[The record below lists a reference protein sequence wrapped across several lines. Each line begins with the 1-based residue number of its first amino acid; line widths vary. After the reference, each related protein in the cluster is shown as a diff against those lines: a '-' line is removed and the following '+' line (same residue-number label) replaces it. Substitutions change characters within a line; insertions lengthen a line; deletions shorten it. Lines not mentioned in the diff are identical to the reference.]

1 MFRGTHR
8 HSLDS
13 KGRMNVPARF
23 RDWLS
28 AHCDGQLIITI
39 DAQSRE
45 GERCLVAYP
54 LPTWEK
60 VERRIAELPSNNTAA
75 RQFQR
80 LFVGQSEELRL
91 DAQGRVLLSPNLR
104 KFAELDKELVLVGQ
118 IDKFEIWDAARWDI
132 CQENWLANA
141 DSFASLGDLVL

>member
-23 RDWLS
+23 RDWLI
-28 AHCDGQLIITI
+28 AHCDGQLVVTI
-39 DAQSRE
+39 DAQSQK

-54 LPTWEK
+54 LPTWER
-60 VERRIAELPSNNTAA
+60 VERRIAELPSNNPAA
-75 RQFQR
+75 RQSQR

-91 DAQGRVLLSPNLR
+91 DAQARILLSPNLR

-118 IDKFEIWDAARWDI
+118 IDKFEIWDAARWDA
-132 CQENWLANA
+132 CQETWLAGA
-141 DSFASLGDLVL
+141 DGFASLGDLIL

>member
-23 RDWLS
+23 RDWLN
-28 AHCDGQLIITI
+28 AHCDGQLVVTI
-39 DAQSRE
+39 DAQSQK

-60 VERRIAELPSNNTAA
+60 VERRIAELPSNNPAA

-91 DAQGRVLLSPNLR
+91 DAQARILLSPNLR

-118 IDKFEIWDAARWDI
+118 IDKFEIWDAARWDA
-132 CQENWLANA
+132 CQEIWLSGA
-141 DSFASLGDLVL
+141 DGFASLGDLIL

>member
-23 RDWLS
+23 RDWLN
-28 AHCDGQLIITI
+28 ANCDGQLVVTV
-39 DAQSRE
+39 DVQSRP

-54 LPTWEK
+54 LPAWEK
-60 VERRIAELPSNNTAA
+60 VEARVAELPSNNPVA

-80 LFVGQSEELRL
+80 MFVGQSEEMRL
-91 DAQGRVLLSPNLR
+91 DAQARILLSPNLR
-104 KFAELDKELVLVGQ
+104 QFAELDKELVVIGQ
-118 IDKFEIWDAARWDI
+118 FHKFEIWDAACWNRY
-132 CQENWLANA
+132 QEKSLANN
-141 DSFASLGDLVL
+141 DDFASLGELIL